1 MTIPRKFAKNTGW
14 GRADHKKRPH
24 ELFPSLLNTHHRTS
38 TLHLHHKHLTP
49 IELSLFDLFTTVILT
64 DI

>member
-14 GRADHKKRPH
+14 GHAEHKKRPH

-38 TLHLHHKHLTP
+38 TLHLHHKLLTP
-49 IELSLFDLFTTVILT
+49 I
-64 DI
+64 